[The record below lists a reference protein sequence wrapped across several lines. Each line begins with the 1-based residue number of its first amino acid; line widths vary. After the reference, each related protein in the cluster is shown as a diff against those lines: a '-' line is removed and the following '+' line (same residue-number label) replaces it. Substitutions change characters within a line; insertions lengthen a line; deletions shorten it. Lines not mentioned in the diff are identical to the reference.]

1 MLSLVFVVFW
11 TPGPLLYLTLQEPG
25 RQRSPQEIKKFAQ
38 GHTNEILQELGVE
51 CSSSY

>member
-1 MLSLVFVVFW
+1 MLSFVLVVFW
-11 TPGPLLYLTLQEPG
+11 TPGSLLYLTLHEPG

-38 GHTNEILQELGVE
+38 GHTNGIPQELGVE